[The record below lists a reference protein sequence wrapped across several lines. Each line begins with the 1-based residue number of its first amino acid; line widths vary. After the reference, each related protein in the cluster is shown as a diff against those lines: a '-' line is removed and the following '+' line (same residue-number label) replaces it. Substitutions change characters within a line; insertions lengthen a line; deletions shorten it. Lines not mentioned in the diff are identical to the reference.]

1 MDNICHNGVSLR
13 KELRKL
19 ALLKSVK
26 RGRKTR
32 MVLRSVTGHQ
42 IANHGIATLAVNRKK
57 PTYNERARSIMK
69 EGKSQAGIVRSEN
82 TAKSQS
88 KQKPSRA
95 VKKGE

>member
-1 MDNICHNGVSLR
+1 MLTALPSTLQAPRPKKKKRNGQHSVTTVSPYG

-42 IANHGIATLAVNRKK
+42 IANHGIATLGVNR
-57 PTYNERARSIMK
+57 
-69 EGKSQAGIVRSEN
+69 EN
-82 TAKSQS
+82 RRTMRGLEVS
-88 KQKPSRA
+88 
-95 VKKGE
+95 